1 MLDEQLI
8 NLICNNG
15 FPIVVSIYLLLR
27 FERKIE
33 CLEQSIQDLR
43 VEMYSLRERE

>member
-8 NLICNNG
+8 NLISNNC
-15 FPIVVSIYLLLR
+15 FPIVISFYLLLR

-33 CLEQSIQDLR
+33 CLEHSIQALR
-43 VEMYSLRERE
+43 CRMDSTRDRE